1 VVSKCVWVGYAY
13 CYFYGRMSGKEQIKL
28 YRYNS
33 EECVY
38 KEHVS
43 LKDCAELGR
52 NSHVNWIIITGAKQK
67 EDIKEAAEIFQLHP
81 LVVEDIIHTEQRA
94 KVEDYGD
101 SFFIV
106 MRMFALIN
114 GKIEDQQI
122 SFVLKDNMLIT
133 FTEEDYGIFKT
144 QLGDKLV
151 AGTTRARGKGED
163 YLLYRLLD
171 IIIDNYY
178 FVLQHID
185 HKLEILDAE
194 ILHKAS
200 DSHIL
205 IMQKLKS
212 ELLYMRKSFLPA
224 RELITTLERN
234 NVEYFDVDNKYYLRD
249 LDDHMLR
256 NIEELDFQR
265 EQINSLM
272 DFFYSLQT
280 HKMNN
285 VMKTLTIV
293 SFIFLPLTF
302 VASLY
307 GMNFTVIPRANDPL
321 GFWEVLGGMGI
332 LAFFLVIYAVRRKW
346 LSSRDFSKSR
356 L

>member
-1 VVSKCVWVGYAY
+1 
-13 CYFYGRMSGKEQIKL
+13 MSGKEQIKL

-38 KEHVS
+38 KENVN
-43 LKDCAELGR
+43 LKDCAELGTKT
-52 NSHVNWIIITGAKQK
+52 HVNWVIITGAKQK
-67 EDIKEAAEIFQLHP
+67 EDIKEAAEIFNLHP
-81 LVVEDIIHTEQRA
+81 LVVEDILHTEQRS

-101 SFFIV
+101 SYFIV

-114 GKIEDQQI
+114 GNIEDQQV

-133 FTEEDYGIFKT
+133 FTEEDYGIFKN
-144 QLGDKLV
+144 QVGDKLV
-151 AGTTRARGKGED
+151 AGTTRSRGKGED

-178 FVLQHID
+178 FVLQHIEQ
-185 HKLEILDAE
+185 KLEKLDSE

-200 DSHIL
+200 DSHIVVL
-205 IMQKLKS
+205 QQLKS
-212 ELLYMRKSFLPA
+212 DLLYIRKNLLPA
-224 RELITTLERN
+224 RELITTLMRN
-234 NVEYFDVDNKYYLRD
+234 NIEYFDEDNKYYLRD
-249 LDDHMLR
+249 LHDHMLR
-256 NIEELDFQR
+256 NIEELDFER

-272 DFFYSLQT
+272 DFYYSLQQ

-307 GMNFTVIPRANDPL
+307 GMNFSVIPRANDPY
-321 GFWEVLGGMGI
+321 GFWEVLAGMGI
-332 LAFFLVIYAVRRKW
+332 IAFFLVVYAIRRKW
-346 LSSRDFSKSR
+346 ISSKDFSKSR
-356 L
+356 I